1 LESASVTG
9 RALRI
14 GIVTDGLQ
22 ERIVDGEVRIANGG
36 VGVYI
41 CELIR
46 HLLELDSV
54 NQYFLIRFGEGR
66 LDIYRHPRAQAVF
79 LPRGRVKNAL
89 QAASDLPYRR
99 LARELRLDLIHYTN
113 QFGGAF
119 LPRSVKRVATL
130 HDLTPILFP
139 QTHPRRRV
147 VAYRLMARVSLRR
160 CDRVIVHSMS
170 TRQDLVQRGFAQSD
184 KIVAIPSGVSPLFR
198 PGVESAG
205 FAERYRLA
213 CPFMLTVGVLEP
225 RKNQILLF
233 EVLRQLRHAGHEID
247 LVIIGREGWRWSNP
261 LEGPGYSDLRP
272 WVRILQDVSDNELV
286 EFYGRAAVFAYPS
299 IYEGFGLPVLEAMA
313 CGAPVASS
321 DASSLPEV
329 GGAAVLYADPHDAAG
344 FAVQVMRLLSEAD
357 LRRQM
362 VAAGLERARQ
372 FSWRR
377 TAESTLRVYQ
387 TICGGEQGVRQVQ
400 GLLDS
405 EVEPEGVS
413 TSG

>member
-1 LESASVTG
+1 MESTSVTG

-41 CELIR
+41 YELIR
-46 HLLELDSV
+46 HLLEIDSV

-66 LDIYRHPRAQAVF
+66 LDIYRHARVQAVF
-79 LPRGRVKNAL
+79 LRRARVKNVL
-89 QAASDLPYRR
+89 QAALDLPYRR

-119 LPRSVKRVATL
+119 LPRSLKRVATL

-139 QTHPRRRV
+139 QTHPRSRV
-147 VAYRLMARVSLRR
+147 IAYRLMARVSLRR
-160 CDRVIVHSMS
+160 CDRVIVHSLS
-170 TRQDLVQRGFAQSD
+170 TRQDLVQGGFGGAD
-184 KIVAIPSGVSPLFR
+184 KIVPIPSGVSPLFR

-205 FAERYRLA
+205 FAERYRLVR
-213 CPFMLTVGVLEP
+213 PFMLTVGVLEP
-225 RKNQILLF
+225 RKNQVLLF
-233 EVLRQLRHAGHEID
+233 EVLRRLRHAGHEID

-261 LEGPGYSDLRP
+261 LEGPEYSDLRP

-313 CGAPVASS
+313 CGAPVVSS

-344 FAVQVMRLLSEAD
+344 FGAQVMRLLSEPE
-357 LRRQM
+357 LRQQM
-362 VAAGLERARQ
+362 IAAGLERAQQ
-372 FSWRR
+372 FSWQR

-387 TICGGEQGVRQVQ
+387 AVCGRGQG
-400 GLLDS
+400 GAA
-405 EVEPEGVS
+405 GAG
-413 TSG
+413 TAGSGT